1 MDIKLWYSKTM
12 EKWRWTLMDANQPFD
27 QHGGEREDFHDAM
40 GDITKTVEYILEERR
55 KGGMIHPEWA
65 DGFVGK

>member
-1 MDIKLWYSKTM
+1 MDS
-12 EKWRWTLMDANQPFD
+12 NQPFD
-27 QHGGEREDFHDAM
+27 QHGGERADFHDAM